1 MAYLQ
6 LGEQKR
12 SPGATSHG
20 LFNIAGKNIIIDS
33 GIGLVNKKIGEN
45 YFPIEPQNQIDL
57 IVITHHHLDHCGNLA
72 TLAKMNPNAVIVM
85 TKPTAAGAYIM
96 LNDALKIATQD
107 QSRKCADKE
116 WHEVKPLSYDKEDIE
131 ETFLRTRPVVK
142 PGWYSIWPGWQ
153 IGFYSAG
160 HTRGATMVF
169 IVPPK
174 GPAYFFT
181 GDTCSH
187 DQPLVKGVMLPPK
200 EFFGDHLKGKSLV
213 MVTETTYGN
222 RELAK
227 PMPELQKEF
236 QAFIKGAVRNQIQ
249 NLLPSFADRGPGLL
263 KLLTDAGIACH
274 VDGMVQDFCRMYA
287 DSAWCEQ
294 DILLNLEKL
303 IVKKLA
309 ILYPKL
315 DKTATQEEHEAT
327 DRHRAETALGSCCS
341 ISCSPIISS
350 SAMLDQGRS
359 VQHAEQILPNR
370 KATVVFTGY
379 MFPGSIGEE
388 VMRVKKGN
396 TVKLNTWDLKLRKSI
411 ERPVPV
417 SCEVAHFGLSAHD
430 EAPKLAERVARFH
443 ELCQELEAELTAMV
457 GHHGDN
463 ENYGGFERRVNA
475 LSLGIPVF
483 RGEHLKELPL

>member
-1 MAYLQ
+1 MSYVQ

-20 LFNIAGKNIIIDS
+20 LFNINGKNIIVDS
-33 GIGLVNKKIGEN
+33 GMGIANKKVDEN
-45 YFPIEPQNQIDL
+45 YFPIDPQKQIDL

-72 TLAKMNPNAVIVM
+72 TIAKMNPNAVIIM
-85 TKPTAAGAYIM
+85 TKPTSAGAYIM

-107 QSRKCADKE
+107 QKRAQKE
-116 WHEVKPLSYDKEDIE
+116 KLEVKSLPFDKRDI
-131 ETFLRTRPVVK
+131 FDAFRRTRPVTN

-169 IVPPK
+169 IIPPE
-174 GPAYFFT
+174 GSAYFFT
-181 GDTCSH
+181 GDISSH

-200 EFFGDHLKGKSLV
+200 EFFGDHLKGKSIV

-222 RELAK
+222 RELSK

-236 QAFIKGAVRNQIQ
+236 QAFMKAKMRERIQ
-249 NLLPSFADRGPGLL
+249 SLLPSFADRGPALL

-287 DSAWCEQ
+287 ENSWCEQ
-294 DILLNLEKL
+294 DILLKL
-303 IVKKLA
+303 DELIAKKLA

-315 DKTATQEEHEAT
+315 DKTAAQEEHESAN
-327 DRHRAETALGSCCS
+327 RHRADTALGSCCG
-341 ISCSPIISS
+341 ISYSPIISS

-359 VQHAEQILPNR
+359 VQHAEKILPNR

-379 MFPGSIGEE
+379 MFPGSLGEE

-396 TVKLNTWDLKLRKSI
+396 TVKLNAWDSKLRKSF
-411 ERPVPV
+411 EKPVPV
-417 SCEVAHFGLSAHD
+417 SCEVAHFGLSGHD
-430 EAPKLAERVARFH
+430 EAPKLVERVVRFH
-443 ELCQELEAELTAMV
+443 ELCRELDAELAAVV
-457 GHHGDN
+457 GHHGDD
-463 ENYGGFERRVNA
+463 ENYAGFERRANA
-475 LSLGIPVF
+475 LALGIPMF